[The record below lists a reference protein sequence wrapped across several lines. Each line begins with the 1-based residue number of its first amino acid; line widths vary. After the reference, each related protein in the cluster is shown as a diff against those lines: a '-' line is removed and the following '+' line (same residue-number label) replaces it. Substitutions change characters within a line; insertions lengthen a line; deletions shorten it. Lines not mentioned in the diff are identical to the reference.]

1 MNNRTNRGLKPP
13 LSQQRPESISSFIES
28 KRAVSVRAQ
37 KKRVAREEMPVER
50 ETRLVDAR
58 STIHASAACL

>member
-1 MNNRTNRGLKPP
+1 MFFLIIVHKEFPVNNRTNRGLKLP

-37 KKRVAREEMPVER
+37 KKRVARE
-50 ETRLVDAR
+50 AR
-58 STIHASAACL
+58 